1 MSKYHYVR
9 CVVTGNALAKS
20 SSKGTASVKI
30 SLETVPK
37 DGSTEQPRTL
47 WADLWLTE
55 KTMERTIETLEKTL
69 GWQGKS
75 FAELNKPV
83 LAGVEVVAV
92 CEWEVDDQ
100 GRDREKVAFLNSTAG
115 GGVKRA
121 EDADVRSIASQ
132 ADGFLAMARANNPN
146 KPKPAPRHARDRQRD
161 DEEAGNQDYHY

>member
-9 CVVTGNALAKS
+9 CIVTGNALSKS
-20 SSKGTASVKI
+20 SNKGTASVKI
-30 SLETVPK
+30 ALETVAKEGEP
-37 DGSTEQPRTL
+37 SRPL

-69 GWQGKS
+69 GWQGRS
-75 FAELNKPV
+75 FAELNEPV

-121 EDADVRSIASQ
+121 EADDVRSIASQ
-132 ADGFLAMARANNPN
+132 ADGFLALARANNPN
-146 KPKPAPRHARDRQRD
+146 KPKPQARPSRDQRRD
-161 DEEAGNQDYHY
+161 DEMSGEKDYHY

>member
-9 CVVTGNALAKS
+9 CIVTGNALSKS
-20 SSKGTASVKI
+20 SNKGTASVKI
-30 SLETVPK
+30 TLETVAKEGEP
-37 DGSTEQPRTL
+37 SRPL

-55 KTMERTIETLEKTL
+55 KTMERTIETLEKAL

-75 FAELNKPV
+75 FAELNEPV

-121 EDADVRSIASQ
+121 EADDVRSIASQ
-132 ADGFLAMARANNPN
+132 ADGFLALARANNPN
-146 KPKPAPRHARDRQRD
+146 KPKPQARPSRDQRRD
-161 DEEAGNQDYHY
+161 DEMSGEKDYHY

>member
-9 CVVTGNALAKS
+9 CVVTGNALSKS
-20 SSKGTASVKI
+20 SNKGTASVKI
-30 SLETVPK
+30 ALETMPK
-37 DGSTEQPRTL
+37 DGEIVRPL

-75 FAELNKPV
+75 FAELNDPV

-146 KPKPAPRHARDRQRD
+146 KPKPAPRPARDRQRD
-161 DEEAGNQDYHY
+161 DEEAGNQDHHY

>member
-9 CVVTGNALAKS
+9 CIVTGNALSKS
-20 SSKGTASVKI
+20 SNKGTASVKI
-30 SLETVPK
+30 ALETVAKEGEP
-37 DGSTEQPRTL
+37 SRPL

-75 FAELNKPV
+75 FAELNEPV

-100 GRDREKVAFLNSTAG
+100 GRDREKVAFLNSAAS

-121 EDADVRSIASQ
+121 EADDVKSIASQ
-132 ADGFLAMARANNPN
+132 ADGFLALARANNPN
-146 KPKPAPRHARDRQRD
+146 KPKPQARPSRDQQRD
-161 DEEAGNQDYHY
+161 DEMSGEKDYHY